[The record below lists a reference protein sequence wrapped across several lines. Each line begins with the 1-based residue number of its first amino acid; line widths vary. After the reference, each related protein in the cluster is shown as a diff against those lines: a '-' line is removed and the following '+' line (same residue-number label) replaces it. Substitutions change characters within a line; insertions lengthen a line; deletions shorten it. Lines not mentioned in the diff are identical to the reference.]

1 MIKALLLI
9 FSSAATWQRIAET
22 PRKWGVILAAY
33 LLPMLLLACA
43 AEGYGLVH
51 WGKLRGELTKL
62 TQFSI
67 SQAVVYEAAQFI
79 LALAIVFIA
88 AGLIKS
94 LGETFHGRHNFSQT
108 FTVAAYGLSPVFL
121 LRLLDAFPAIP
132 PWVTW
137 LIGIVLTISILYSGI
152 PLVMRPDPPHALGL
166 YLMTSMFLFMIT
178 GLTRF
183 VTAWYLKGEFTKLD
197 ALISHHLTH

>member
-22 PRKWGVILAAY
+22 PRKWGVVLSTY
-33 LLPMLLLACA
+33 LLPMLLLAGA

-51 WGKLRGELTKL
+51 WGNPRAQLTKL
-62 TQFSI
+62 TQFSV
-67 SQAVVYEAAQFI
+67 SQAAVYEAGQLI
-79 LALAIVFIA
+79 LSLAIVCLVA
-88 AGLIKS
+88 WLMKS
-94 LGETFHGRHNFSQT
+94 LGETFHGRHNYSQT
-108 FTVAAYGLSPVFL
+108 FTLAAYGLSPIFL
-121 LRLLDAFPAIP
+121 LRLLDAFPSVS

-137 LIGIVLTISILYSGI
+137 TIGIVLTISILYSGV

-166 YLMTSMFLFMIT
+166 YLMSSMFLIMIT

-183 VTAWYLKGEFTKLD
+183 ITDWYLKGKFTKLD
-197 ALISHHLTH
+197 ALISHLTN

>member
-22 PRKWGVILAAY
+22 PRKWGVVLAGY

-51 WGKLRGELTKL
+51 WGKLRGQLTKL
-62 TQFSI
+62 TQFSV

-79 LALAIVFIA
+79 LSLAIVLIA

-94 LGETFHGRHNFSQT
+94 FGETFHGRHNFSQT
-108 FTVAAYGLSPVFL
+108 FTLAAYGLSPVFL
-121 LRLLDAFPAIP
+121 LRLLDAFPAIS

-137 LIGIVLTISILYSGI
+137 GIGIVLTISILYSGI

-166 YLMTSMFLFMIT
+166 YLVTSMFLVMFT

-183 VTAWYLKGEFTKLD
+183 ATDWYLKGKFTKLD
-197 ALISHHLTH
+197 ALISHHLTN

>member
-22 PRKWGVILAAY
+22 PRKWVVVLVGY
-33 LLPMLLLACA
+33 LTPMLVLACA

-51 WGKLRGELTKL
+51 WGKPRGEFTALTR
-62 TQFSI
+62 FSV
-67 SQAVVYEAAQFI
+67 SQAVVYEVGQFI
-79 LALAIVFIA
+79 LSLAIVFIA
-88 AGLIKS
+88 AALIKS

-108 FTVAAYGLSPVFL
+108 FTLAAYGLSPIFL
-121 LRLLDAFPAIP
+121 LRLLDAFPSVS

-166 YLMTSMFLFMIT
+166 YLMSSMFLLMIT

-183 VTAWYLKGEFTKLD
+183 VTIWYLQGKFTKLD
-197 ALISHHLTH
+197 SVISHITN

>member
-9 FSSAATWQRIAET
+9 FSSAATWQRISET
-22 PRKWGVILAAY
+22 PRKWGVVLFVY
-33 LLPMLLLACA
+33 LLPMLLLVSA
-43 AEGYGLVH
+43 AEGYGLTQ

-67 SQAVVYEAAQFI
+67 PQAEVYEAAQLI
-79 LALAIVFIA
+79 LSLAIVFIA

-94 LGETFHGRHNFSQT
+94 FGETFHGRHNFSQT

-121 LRLLDAFPAIP
+121 LRLLNAFPAVS
-132 PWVTW
+132 PWASW
-137 LIGIVLTISILYSGI
+137 GIGITLTISILYSGI

-178 GLTRF
+178 GLTSF
-183 VTAWYLKGEFTKLD
+183 FSDWYLKGKFPKLD
-197 ALISHHLTH
+197 VLVSHYLK

>member
-22 PRKWGVILAAY
+22 PRKWIVVLVGY
-33 LLPMLLLACA
+33 LTPMLLLACA

-51 WGKLRGELTKL
+51 WGKPRGEFTAL
-62 TQFSI
+62 TQFSV
-67 SQAVVYEAAQFI
+67 SQAVVYEVGQFM
-79 LALAIVFIA
+79 LSLAIVFIA
-88 AGLIKS
+88 AALIKS
-94 LGETFHGRHNFSQT
+94 IGETFHGRHNFSQT
-108 FTVAAYGLSPVFL
+108 FTLAAYGLSPIFL
-121 LRLLDAFPAIP
+121 LRLLDAFPSVS

-166 YLMTSMFLFMIT
+166 YLMSSMFLLMIT

-183 VTAWYLKGEFTKLD
+183 VTIWYLQGKFTKLD
-197 ALISHHLTH
+197 GLISHITN